1 MITTFPE
8 SRDSPL
14 NPRKHRRLDDEPPD
28 SSDPRGESD
37 KALPTI
43 PKPVDAQEEEVL
55 DEDEIEI
62 LDGDVQKAVIDGIIN
77 IEFSERIQ
85 DLAIKSLD
93 QTILVKLLGQ
103 RIGYNT
109 LRSKLYDLWKPSQ
122 AFRLMDIEND
132 YFLVPIKSRSD
143 FLHAVTGD
151 AYGPWMVVERRQ
163 RCTPVKQV
171 PPKVNHATSNVVASR
186 FNPISDENLS
196 EHTTDT
202 DVPPRSH
209 ASVVAAKG
217 KGVAPHTIRTKK
229 TKSGTSVR
237 KPLSVVNGSSVFH
250 FSSNASSS
258 RPVQPLD
265 RHHHSAVVIP
275 DNDDSSPPI
284 NVSSPDVIKCA
295 TRHDS
300 MEQDKENHSLPPMMC
315 DNTITTFD
323 PTVLLNTVQ

>member
-43 PKPVDAQEEEVL
+43 PKPVDARGTWTIFGSYL
-55 DEDEIEI
+55 TMAPWTED
-62 LDGDVQKAVIDGIIN
+62 
-77 IEFSERIQ
+77 FSTTQPYPR
-85 DLAIKSLD
+85 
-93 QTILVKLLGQ
+93 
-103 RIGYNT
+103 
-109 LRSKLYDLWKPSQ
+109 KPPCN
-122 AFRLMDIEND
+122 E
-132 YFLVPIKSRSD
+132 
-143 FLHAVTGD
+143 TD

-163 RCTPVKQV
+163 RY
-171 PPKVNHATSNVVASR
+171 
-186 FNPISDENLS
+186 ENLS

-209 ASVVAAKG
+209 ASVCCCQ
-217 KGVAPHTIRTKK
+217 
-229 TKSGTSVR
+229 
-237 KPLSVVNGSSVFH
+237 
-250 FSSNASSS
+250 SSNASSS